1 MIRDRTS
8 SSFQIA
14 TAEVSEAVASLHDQ
28 SFVHG
33 DIKLEN
39 IMIDADDNVK
49 LVDFGLASFNY
60 EAVSVVPF

>member
-1 MIRDRTS
+1 MC
-8 SSFQIA
+8 
-14 TAEVSEAVASLHDQ
+14 EAVASLHDQ

-39 IMIDADDNVK
+39 VMIDADDNVK